1 MVAAGCASARRAAA
15 PAGTATATPPA
26 TATPAAAASP
36 AATPAAT
43 AKTAATATGV
53 GKPTGSQRELI
64 ARAAAAWESKEEP
77 GSLDEA
83 IRLWEEAAAQPP
95 VPVEALTSAARARR
109 LRFERAGLASSDGL
123 HETARDASA
132 CADDA
137 RRAWAAVEPDAA
149 AGAAAGQPLGDV
161 LAHVGARAAEPL
173 YFEAVCTA
181 AWARAQGFTPL
192 IERRGELKQ
201 MLTRVAQLAPDLD
214 EAGAERELGKLYSAL
229 PAYAGGD
236 LREAR
241 AHFEAALAR
250 APSSARTR
258 IVFARTV
265 GVKAQDR
272 ALFEAQL
279 QAASAAEDRD
289 LAEEAKEMLA
299 RESELFGPAEAAQ
312 PIPGG
317 PTK

>member
-1 MVAAGCASARRAAA
+1 MRSAGLLAAALCAAACASGRKSAG
-15 PAGTATATPPA
+15 AGTAKPG
-26 TATPAAAASP
+26 TPAPAASAKASGTASAAA
-36 AATPAAT
+36 
-43 AKTAATATGV
+43 
-53 GKPTGSQRELI
+53 KPSASQRELLG
-64 ARAAAAWESKEEP
+64 RAAAAWDRREEP

-83 IRLWEEAAAQPP
+83 IRLWEEAASQPP
-95 VPVEALTSAARARR
+95 VPADALTSAARARR
-109 LRFERAGLASSDGL
+109 LRFERAGLASPDGL
-123 HETARDASA
+123 QETARDASA

-137 RRAWAAVEPDAA
+137 RRAWAAIEPDAA
-149 AGAAAGQPLGDV
+149 AVAAAGKPLGEV
-161 LAHVGARAAEPL
+161 LDRIGARAAEPL
-173 YFEAVCTA
+173 YLEAVCTA

-201 MLTRVAQLAPDLD
+201 VLTRVAQLAPDLD

-236 LREAR
+236 LRESR

-272 ALFEAQL
+272 ALFETQL
-279 QAASAAEDRD
+279 QAASAADEAA
-289 LAEEAKEMLA
+289 LAEEAKELLA
-299 RESELFGPAEAAQ
+299 RENELFGPAEAAQ

-317 PTK
+317 PTR

>member
-1 MVAAGCASARRAAA
+1 LLARASAAWARRD
-15 PAGTATATPPA
+15 
-26 TATPAAAASP
+26 
-36 AATPAAT
+36 
-43 AKTAATATGV
+43 
-53 GKPTGSQRELI
+53 
-64 ARAAAAWESKEEP
+64 EP
-77 GSLDEA
+77 GSIDDA
-83 IRLWEEAAAQPP
+83 IRFWEEAAMQPP
-95 VPVEALTSAARARR
+95 APVEALTGAARARR
-109 LRFERAGLASSDGL
+109 LRIDRSGMSSDAL

-137 RRAWAAVEPDAA
+137 RRAWAALEPDAA
-149 AGAAAGQPLGDV
+149 AAVAAGQPLAQV
-161 LAHVGARAAEPL
+161 LARIGPQAAEPL
-173 YFEAVCTA
+173 YLEAACTA

-214 EAGAERELGKLYSAL
+214 EAGAERELGKLYAAL

-241 AHFEAALAR
+241 SHFEAALAR
-250 APSSARTR
+250 VPSSARTR

-279 QAASAAEDRD
+279 QAASEAGEAA
-289 LAEEAKEMLA
+289 LASEARELLA
-299 RESELFGPAEAAQ
+299 REDELFGPAEAAQ

-317 PTK
+317 PTR

>member
-1 MVAAGCASARRAAA
+1 VRSAGLLAAALCAAACASGRKSAGAGTAKPGTPA
-15 PAGTATATPPA
+15 PAASAKASGTATA
-26 TATPAAAASP
+26 AA
-36 AATPAAT
+36 
-43 AKTAATATGV
+43 
-53 GKPTGSQRELI
+53 KPSASQRELV
-64 ARAAAAWESKEEP
+64 ARAAAAWDRREEP

-83 IRLWEEAAAQPP
+83 IRLWEEAASQPP
-95 VPVEALTSAARARR
+95 VPADALTSAARARR
-109 LRFERAGLASSDGL
+109 LRFERAGLASPDGL

-137 RRAWAAVEPDAA
+137 RRAWAALEPDAA
-149 AGAAAGQPLGDV
+149 AGAAAGKPLGEV
-161 LAHVGARAAEPL
+161 LERIGARAAEPL
-173 YFEAVCTA
+173 YLEALCTA

-201 MLTRVAQLAPDLD
+201 VLTRVAQLAPDLD

-272 ALFEAQL
+272 ALFETQL
-279 QAASAAEDRD
+279 QAASAADEAA
-289 LAEEAKEMLA
+289 LAEEAKELLA
-299 RESELFGPAEAAQ
+299 RENELFGPAEAAQ

>member
-1 MVAAGCASARRAAA
+1 
-15 PAGTATATPPA
+15 
-26 TATPAAAASP
+26 
-36 AATPAAT
+36 
-43 AKTAATATGV
+43 
-53 GKPTGSQRELI
+53 LL
-64 ARAAAAWESKEEP
+64 ARAAEAWARREES
-77 GSLDEA
+77 GALDDA
-83 IRLWEEAAAQPP
+83 IRLWEEAALLPP
-95 VPVEALTSAARARR
+95 VPAEALTSAARARR
-109 LRFERAGLASSDGL
+109 LRIDRAGLSSSEGL

-149 AGAAAGQPLGDV
+149 AAQAAGQPLEQV
-161 LAHVGARAAEPL
+161 LARIGPQAVEPL
-173 YFEAVCTA
+173 YLEAVCTA

-201 MLTRVAQLAPDLD
+201 MLTRVGQLAPDLD
-214 EAGAERELGKLYSAL
+214 EAGSERELGKLYAAL

-236 LREAR
+236 LHQAR

-250 APSSARTR
+250 VPSSARTR
-258 IVFARTV
+258 IIFARTV

-279 QAASAAEDRD
+279 QAASGAGESA
-289 LAEEAKEMLA
+289 LASEARELLA
-299 RESELFGPAEAAQ
+299 REDELFGPAEAAQ

-317 PTK
+317 PTR

>member
-1 MVAAGCASARRAAA
+1 
-15 PAGTATATPPA
+15 
-26 TATPAAAASP
+26 
-36 AATPAAT
+36 
-43 AKTAATATGV
+43 
-53 GKPTGSQRELI
+53 LL
-64 ARAAAAWESKEEP
+64 ARAAEAWSRREES
-77 GSLDEA
+77 GALDDA
-83 IRLWEEAAAQPP
+83 IRLWEEAAMQPP
-95 VPVEALTSAARARR
+95 APAEALTWAARARR
-109 LRFERAGLASSDGL
+109 LRIDRSGMSSDGL
-123 HETARDASA
+123 PETVRDARA

-149 AGAAAGQPLGDV
+149 AALAAGQPLAQA
-161 LAHVGARAAEPL
+161 LARIGPQAAEPL
-173 YFEAVCTA
+173 YLEAVCTA

-201 MLTRVAQLAPDLD
+201 MLTRVGELAPDLD
-214 EAGAERELGKLYSAL
+214 EAGAERELGKLYAGL

-236 LREAR
+236 LHQAR

-250 APSSARTR
+250 VPSSARTR

-279 QAASAAEDRD
+279 QAASGAGESAV
-289 LAEEAKEMLA
+289 ASEARELLA
-299 RESELFGPAEAAQ
+299 REDELFGPAEAAQ

-317 PTK
+317 PTR

>member
-1 MVAAGCASARRAAA
+1 
-15 PAGTATATPPA
+15 
-26 TATPAAAASP
+26 
-36 AATPAAT
+36 
-43 AKTAATATGV
+43 
-53 GKPTGSQRELI
+53 LI
-64 ARAAAAWESKEEP
+64 ARAAAAWERREEA
-77 GSLDEA
+77 GALDDA
-83 IRLWEEAAAQPP
+83 IRFWEEAAMQPP
-95 VPVEALTSAARARR
+95 AAEALTSAARARR
-109 LRFERAGLASSDGL
+109 LRIDRSGMSSDGL

-137 RRAWAAVEPDAA
+137 RRAWLLLEPDA
-149 AGAAAGQPLGDV
+149 GAALGEGQPLGQV
-161 LAHVGARAAEPL
+161 LARIGPQAVEPL
-173 YFEAVCTA
+173 YLEAVCTA

-214 EAGAERELGKLYSAL
+214 EAGAERELGKLYAAL

-236 LREAR
+236 LRESR

-250 APSSARTR
+250 VPSSARTR

-272 ALFEAQL
+272 GLFEAQL
-279 QAASAAEDRD
+279 EAASAGESA
-289 LAEEAKEMLA
+289 LASEARELLA
-299 RESELFGPAEAAQ
+299 REDELFGPAEAAQ

-317 PTK
+317 PTR

>member
-1 MVAAGCASARRAAA
+1 M
-15 PAGTATATPPA
+15 
-26 TATPAAAASP
+26 
-36 AATPAAT
+36 
-43 AKTAATATGV
+43 
-53 GKPTGSQRELI
+53 I
-64 ARAAAAWESKEEP
+64 ARAAAAWERKEDP
-77 GSLDEA
+77 GAIDEA

-95 VPVEALTSAARARR
+95 VPAEALTAAARARR
-109 LRFERAGLASSDGL
+109 LRFERAGLAAADGL
-123 HETARDASA
+123 HETARDANA

-137 RRAWAAVEPDAA
+137 RRAWAALEPDAA
-149 AGAAAGQPLGDV
+149 AALAAGQQLGEV
-161 LAHVGARAAEPL
+161 LARIGARAAEPL
-173 YFEAVCTA
+173 YLEAVCTA

-201 MLTRVAQLAPDLD
+201 MLARVAQLAPDLD

-250 APSSARTR
+250 TPSSARTR

-272 ALFEAQL
+272 GLFEAQL
-279 QAASAAEDRD
+279 QAATATEDSA
-289 LAEEAKEMLA
+289 LAEQAKELLA
-299 RESELFGPAEAAQ
+299 REDELFGPAEAAQ

>member
-1 MVAAGCASARRAAA
+1 MIGRSGAAVAAAIAALVAAGCASARK
-15 PAGTATATPPA
+15 AGTGTP
-26 TATPAAAASP
+26 TP
-36 AATPAAT
+36 TAT
-43 AKTAATATGV
+43 AKTGAAAGGTGTAE
-53 GKPTGSQRELI
+53 KPSASRRELL
-64 ARAAAAWESKEEP
+64 ARAAAAWDRREEP
-77 GSLDEA
+77 GSIDEA
-83 IRLWEEAAAQPP
+83 IRLWEEAASQPP
-95 VPVEALTSAARARR
+95 VPAEALISAARARR
-109 LRFERAGLASSDGL
+109 LRFERAGLASPDGL

-137 RRAWAAVEPDAA
+137 RKAWSAIEPDAA
-149 AGAAAGQPLGDV
+149 AGAAAGQPLGEV
-161 LAHVGARAAEPL
+161 LARIGARAAEPVYL
-173 YFEAVCTA
+173 EAVCTA

-201 MLTRVAQLAPDLD
+201 MLTRVAQVAPDLD

-236 LREAR
+236 LRESR

-250 APSSARTR
+250 VPSSARTR

-272 ALFEAQL
+272 ALFETQL
-279 QAASAAEDRD
+279 RTASEADDAA
-289 LAEEAKEMLA
+289 LADEAKELLA
-299 RESELFGPAEAAQ
+299 REDELFGPAEAAQ

>member
-1 MVAAGCASARRAAA
+1 MIGRTGALAAAALVAAACASSRPA
-15 PAGTATATPPA
+15 PTATKTANPTATATP
-26 TATPAAAASP
+26 
-36 AATPAAT
+36 T
-43 AKTAATATGV
+43 AKPTA
-53 GKPTGSQRELI
+53 SQRELI
-64 ARAAAAWESKEEP
+64 ARAAAAWERRDEA

-83 IRLWEEAAAQPP
+83 IRLWEEAALQPP

-109 LRFERAGLASSDGL
+109 LRMDKAAVSSSEAL
-123 HETARDASA
+123 HEVARDASA
-132 CADDA
+132 CADLA
-137 RRAWAAVEPDAA
+137 HRAWAALEPDAA
-149 AGAAAGQPLGDV
+149 AAASAGQPLAQV
-161 LAHVGARAAEPL
+161 LARIGPRGAEPL
-173 YFEAVCTA
+173 YLEAVCTA
-181 AWARAQGFTPL
+181 AWSRAQGFTPL

-201 MLTRVAQLAPDLD
+201 MLSRVAEIAPDLD
-214 EAGAERELGKLYSAL
+214 EAGAERELGKLYAAL

-279 QAASAAEDRD
+279 QAASSSEDGEIAAEART
-289 LAEEAKEMLA
+289 LLA
-299 RESELFGPAEAAQ
+299 REDELFGPAEAAQ

-317 PTK
+317 PTR

>member
-1 MVAAGCASARRAAA
+1 MRRAGLLAAAAFCAAACASGRKS
-15 PAGTATATPPA
+15 AGTAR
-26 TATPAAAASP
+26 P
-36 AATPAAT
+36 AATGTGAP
-43 AKTAATATGV
+43 TATSKATGTASPPA
-53 GKPTGSQRELI
+53 KPSASRRELL
-64 ARAAAAWESKEEP
+64 ARAADAWDRRDEP

-83 IRLWEEAAAQPP
+83 IRLWEEAASQPP
-95 VPVEALTSAARARR
+95 VPAEALISAARARR
-109 LRFERAGLASSDGL
+109 LRFERAGLASPDGL

-137 RRAWAAVEPDAA
+137 RRAWGAIEPDAA
-149 AGAAAGQPLGDV
+149 AAAAAGQPLGDV
-161 LAHVGARAAEPL
+161 LARIGGRAAEPL
-173 YFEAVCTA
+173 YLEALCTA

-192 IERRGELKQ
+192 IERRGDLKQ
-201 MLTRVAQLAPDLD
+201 MLSRVVHLAPDLD

-241 AHFEAALAR
+241 AHFEAALMR
-250 APSSARTR
+250 VPSSARTR

-279 QAASAAEDRD
+279 QTASGTSDAE
-289 LAEEAKEMLA
+289 LASEAKELLA
-299 RESELFGPAEAAQ
+299 REDDLFGPAEAAQ